1 MALAGGGGAGN
12 VAGSNPSGTGTSLN
26 YVGRDPIHAYAY
38 SGTIAITGSATT
50 MLEFV
55 TAEQYVLGE
64 LNFSG
69 VWGNLGS
76 SAVTMTLN
84 INGEDTIVN
93 TVANTSARDV
103 EGTPYPILLPPF
115 SKIIISMSQ
124 ASGSDRDFQA
134 TIVGRVY

>member
-1 MALAGGGGAGN
+1 MPLVGGGGAGN
-12 VAGSNPSGTGTSLN
+12 IAGSNPSGTGTSLN
-26 YVGRDPIHAYAY
+26 YVGQHAYAY
-38 SGTIAITGSATT
+38 SGTIAITGSDTT

-55 TAEQYVLGE
+55 TAEQYILGE

-115 SKIIISMSQ
+115 SKIIISMTQ

>member
-1 MALAGGGGAGN
+1 MALVGGGGAPN
-12 VAGSNPSGTGTSLN
+12 VAGSNPAGTGTNLN
-26 YVGRDPIHAYAY
+26 YVGEHAYAY

-55 TAEQYVLGE
+55 TAEQYILGE

-69 VWGNLGS
+69 VWGNMGS

-103 EGTPYPILLPPF
+103 EGTPYPILLPPY
-115 SKIIISMSQ
+115 SKIVISMSQ
-124 ASGSDRDFQA
+124 ASGSNRDFQA

>member
-1 MALAGGGGAGN
+1 MALVGGGGSPN
-12 VAGSNPSGTGTSLN
+12 VAGSNPAGTGTSLN
-26 YVGRDPIHAYAY
+26 YVGQHAYAY

-103 EGTPYPILLPPF
+103 EGTPYPILLPPY
-115 SKIIISMSQ
+115 SRIVISMSQ

>member
-1 MALAGGGGAGN
+1 MALVGGGGSPN
-12 VAGSNPSGTGTSLN
+12 VAGGNPAGTGTSLN
-26 YVGRDPIHAYAY
+26 YVGQHAYAY
-38 SGTIAITGSATT
+38 SGTIAVTGSTTT

-76 SAVTMTLN
+76 SSVTMTLN

-103 EGTPYPILLPPF
+103 EGTPYPILLPPY
-115 SKIIISMSQ
+115 SKIVISMSQ

>member
-1 MALAGGGGAGN
+1 MALVGGGGSPN
-12 VAGSNPSGTGTSLN
+12 VAGGNPAGTGTSLN
-26 YVGRDPIHAYAY
+26 YVGQHAYAY

-103 EGTPYPILLPPF
+103 EGTPYPILLPPY
-115 SKIIISMSQ
+115 SRIVISMSQ

>member
-1 MALAGGGGAGN
+1 MALVGGGGAPN
-12 VAGSNPSGTGTSLN
+12 VPGSNPAGTGTNLN
-26 YVGRDPIHAYAY
+26 YVGEHAYAY

-55 TAEQYVLGE
+55 TAEQYILGE

-69 VWGNLGS
+69 VWGNMGS

-103 EGTPYPILLPPF
+103 EGTPYPILLPPY
-115 SKIIISMSQ
+115 SKIVISMSQ
-124 ASGSDRDFQA
+124 ASGSNRDFQA